1 MPSPLSALFQPPVG
15 YWRAVRAR
23 LILGAG
29 LLAAGLAL
37 SGQALDRQSSLALQG
52 ALIGR
57 PEAWSLLTW
66 SALGISSLLLVACLS
81 DREPR
86 RVAALLVAMLLGGLV
101 VHALKRTLGVDRPLA
116 VFGPDHPVFQVIGE
130 SLRKGSMPSGHTVT
144 AWTVAGLMTLAQT
157 TTAPPWRHT
166 WWLLAALQGLSRVV
180 VGAHWPSDVLA
191 GAGIGLLLA
200 PGVWALAVTH
210 RLGRWL
216 ERASVRPWVG
226 GLLPVLALLLCL
238 LDLGSPL
245 PDAFAAAVLALGLF
259 GALRWSRPGAA
270 RTLSDSDPS

>member
-1 MPSPLSALFQPPVG
+1 MPSPPPHPSLPPVG
-15 YWRAVRAR
+15 PWRAAWVR
-23 LILGAG
+23 LVLGG
-29 LLAAGLAL
+29 VLLAAGLAL
-37 SGQALDRQSSLALQG
+37 SGQSLDRQWCLATQG
-52 ALIGR
+52 ALGGW
-57 PEAWSLLTW
+57 PATWSLLTW
-66 SALGISSLLLVACLS
+66 SALGICSLLLVACLS

-101 VHALKRTLGVDRPLA
+101 VHAIKRSLGVDRPLA
-116 VFGPDHPVFQVIGE
+116 VFGADHPVFQVIGE
-130 SLRKGSMPSGHTVT
+130 PLRKGSMPSGHTVT
-144 AWTVAGLMTLAQT
+144 AWTVAGLMTLSQAAT
-157 TTAPPWRHT
+157 TSPWRHA

-200 PGVWALAVTH
+200 PCVWALGATQ

-216 ERASVRPWVG
+216 DRAAVRPWVG

-245 PDAFAAAVLALGLF
+245 PDAFAAAVLGLGLF
-259 GALRWSRPGAA
+259 GALRWSRPPAG
-270 RTLSDSDPS
+270 RPLF